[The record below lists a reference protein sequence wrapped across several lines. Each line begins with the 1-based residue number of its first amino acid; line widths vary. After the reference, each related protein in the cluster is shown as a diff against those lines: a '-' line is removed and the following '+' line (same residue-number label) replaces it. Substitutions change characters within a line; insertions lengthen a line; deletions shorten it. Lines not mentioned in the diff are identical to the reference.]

1 MCGLTAQPGAHVVP
15 KAHDQ
20 ALSRLSLKLCRYHA
34 IVPRLKMPRDDRAYT
49 CVMMYVY
56 TYTYHVD

>member
-20 ALSRLSLKLCRYHA
+20 ALSMLSLKLCRYHA
-34 IVPRLKMPRDDRAYT
+34 IVPRLKCLAT
-49 CVMMYVY
+49 IV
-56 TYTYHVD
+56 HILA